1 MIRGKCISLRKVDLC
16 IVLLFLI
23 AQVVTGEG
31 DVQELQQTIIEAT
44 DTCLN
49 EAISGTGIESPSA
62 MICADSMD
70 FKSAMIQ
77 CMQRILG
84 ELELSS

>member
-1 MIRGKCISLRKVDLC
+1 MIRGKCISLRKVDMC
-16 IVLLFLI
+16 IVFLFLI
-23 AQVVTGEG
+23 AHVVTGES

-49 EAISGTGIESPSA
+49 EAIAGTGIDSP

-70 FKSAMIQ
+70 FKSAMIK

-84 ELELSS
+84 ELKLSS